1 MQICIVYIINDLL
14 DHYVITVF
22 AEGEDSIVQRVF
34 GGLLRSDVTCG
45 GCGYTST
52 AFDPF
57 LDLSLDL
64 PPQLP
69 HPQARAL
76 YPKTSSGWSHAGG
89 VVIPAQHSIPFW
101 ILASI
106 CRLSFP

>member
-1 MQICIVYIINDLL
+1 M
-14 DHYVITVF
+14 F
-22 AEGEDSIVQRVF
+22 AESGEDSVVQRVF

-69 HPQARAL
+69 PPQARA
-76 YPKTSSGWSHAGG
+76 PTSPQLPVPSAKACATS
-89 VVIPAQHSIPFW
+89 
-101 ILASI
+101 
-106 CRLSFP
+106 